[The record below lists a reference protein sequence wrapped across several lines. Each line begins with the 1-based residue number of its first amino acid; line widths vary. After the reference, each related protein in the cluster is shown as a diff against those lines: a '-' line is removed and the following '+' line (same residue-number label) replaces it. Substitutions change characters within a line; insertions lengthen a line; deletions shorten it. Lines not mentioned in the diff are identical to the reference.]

1 MFKVN
6 ISFKEYGSVLTIQDC
21 HTLLM
26 KLPIYITNQVIHE
39 SGCLN
44 KVSDIINKF
53 KTELD
58 KKVVN
63 VHDLILKKL
72 SISQCFY
79 ESAVKMLS
87 QVLEWNNSI
96 SCMLGVFAQMNS
108 SVDIVVNTD
117 IISFV
122 PTLFKLILTQ
132 GSIKVA
138 YKEDKIRPN
147 RATAYSTL
155 VKVLPSSIDESCE
168 MFMCIVW
175 LPQKS
180 TSNANYMKAITSSYE
195 IKGRLLCL
203 NGCMIEGDNDVY
215 MCPKCK
221 LEYSIMKES
230 IKCKIADELS
240 NI

>member
-6 ISFKEYGSVLTIQDC
+6 ITFKEYGSVLTIQDC
-21 HTLLM
+21 HTVLM

-39 SGCLN
+39 SSCLN

-58 KKVVN
+58 KKAVSVP
-63 VHDLILKKL
+63 DLIIKKS
-72 SISQCFY
+72 SINQCFY
-79 ESAVKMLS
+79 ESVVKMLS
-87 QVLEWNNSI
+87 LVLEWNNSI
-96 SCMLGVFAQMNS
+96 SCMLGVFARMNS

-122 PTLFKLILTQ
+122 PTLFKLLITQ
-132 GSIKVA
+132 GSVKVA
-138 YKEDKIRPN
+138 YTEDKIRPS

-155 VKVLPSSIDESCE
+155 VKLLPSSIDESCE
-168 MFMCIVW
+168 MFMCVVW

-180 TSNANYMKAITSSYE
+180 TASANYMKAITSTYE

-203 NGCMIEGDNDVY
+203 NGCMIEGDNEVY

-221 LEYSIMKES
+221 IEYNSMKEALKS
-230 IKCKIADELS
+230 KIEGELS
-240 NI
+240 SV